1 MATNIGTGP
10 QDIPLNQF
18 LGEMAFMDRPPAK
31 PGFTAMG
38 GSGPATDTP
47 SANDTSEISSKF
59 TDVTSNGC
67 YNTGS
72 YNNSTGVFTAPVGGR
87 YFCFANMRWETA
99 SFVMNNYIRTYIS
112 INGANTF
119 QVHAINGLNE
129 AFTSYMAMNIAGVL
143 SVAAGE
149 TLTLKGGMNGG
160 TAKGYW
166 GESNW
171 GVYLLG

>member
-59 TDVTSNGC
+59 IDVTSNGC

-119 QVHAINGLNE
+119 QVHAINGQNE
-129 AFTSYMAMNIAGVL
+129 AFTSYMAMNISGVL
-143 SVAAGE
+143 SLAAGE

-166 GESNW
+166 SESCW
-171 GVYLLG
+171 GAYLLG